1 MPVPWV
7 QLIKLAPTIL
17 SLTNDLRRRARRLG
31 THQQAGADTRL
42 QELET
47 DLAQQAEGL
56 HLLARQV
63 EGLTE
68 AATALRRAL
77 LVALGLGGGALLL
90 ALTASFLVLFR

>member
-31 THQQAGADTRL
+31 KQPQAGPDTRL
-42 QELET
+42 QELEK

-68 AATALRRAL
+68 AVTALRRSL
-77 LVALGLGGGALLL
+77 LVALGLGCGALLL
-90 ALTASFLVLFR
+90 ALAALFLV

>member
-31 THQQAGADTRL
+31 KQPQAGADARL

-68 AATALRRAL
+68 AVTALRRSL
-77 LVALGLGGGALLL
+77 RVALALGAAAVLL
-90 ALTASFLVLFR
+90 ALAALFLV

>member
-31 THQQAGADTRL
+31 TQPQAGAETRL
-42 QELET
+42 QELEA

-68 AATALRRAL
+68 AVTALRRSL
-77 LVALGLGGGALLL
+77 LVALALGGAAVLL
-90 ALTASFLVLFR
+90 ALAALFLV

>member
-17 SLTNDLRRRARRLG
+17 SMTNDLRRSARRLG
-31 THQQAGADTRL
+31 KQPQAGPDTRL
-42 QELET
+42 QELEK

-63 EGLTE
+63 EGLTV
-68 AATALRRAL
+68 AVTALRRYL
-77 LVALGLGGGALLL
+77 LVALALGGGAVLL
-90 ALTASFLVLFR
+90 ALAALFLV

>member
-17 SLTNDLRRRARRLG
+17 SLTNDLRRRAQRLG
-31 THQQAGADTRL
+31 GHPQGGIDTRL
-42 QELET
+42 HELET

-63 EGLTE
+63 EGLTV
-68 AATALRRAL
+68 AVAALRRSL
-77 LVALGLGGGALLL
+77 LLILGLGGGALLL
-90 ALTASFLVLFR
+90 ALAALFLVLFR